1 MCDVLELKYMCSHQ
15 HVEPKEHV
23 SLLAKE
29 NARAV
34 RQDID
39 RSGAGLGVTTD
50 CRARSFVGV
59 FAFRIGDQISR
70 DPHISS
76 ISPDPN
82 CFLLLGLFG
91 R

>member
-50 CRARSFVGV
+50 
-59 FAFRIGDQISR
+59 D
-70 DPHISS
+70 
-76 ISPDPN
+76 
-82 CFLLLGLFG
+82 
-91 R
+91 